1 MNYITGS
8 PALISVVIPL
18 RVRLLS
24 PRGKGFIVKW
34 WHKSPHLS
42 ALLLL
47 KYYFMGCFFSV
58 WRLLL
63 SFVVCF
69 YYFFSWILNGTKST
83 RIYKCR
89 WGSWDKHSL
98 QKCCWAPGLAPACR
112 HQVVLLKGQACILGP
127 VEEKSF
133 LKKDVSKIKDLLC
146 SLLMDY
152 RAAVKAHSR
161 LFHSFKLK
169 QTAPSP
175 PSFAVFVLDYFSSC
189 AYIHISPAQFDH
201 TLCF

>member
-1 MNYITGS
+1 MQMRKLGQAQ
-8 PALISVVIPL
+8 PAKV
-18 RVRLLS
+18 
-24 PRGKGFIVKW
+24 
-34 WHKSPHLS
+34 
-42 ALLLL
+42 
-47 KYYFMGCFFSV
+47 
-58 WRLLL
+58 LL
-63 SFVVCF
+63 SFWFGACLPTSGCSF
-69 YYFFSWILNGTKST
+69 KKSGLQFGASRGKKFF
-83 RIYKCR
+83 
-89 WGSWDKHSL
+89 
-98 QKCCWAPGLAPACR
+98 
-112 HQVVLLKGQACILGP
+112 
-127 VEEKSF
+127 
-133 LKKDVSKIKDLLC
+133 KKDVSKIKDLLC

>member
-1 MNYITGS
+1 MMTQ
-8 PALISVVIPL
+8 IPTFICTASSK
-18 RVRLLS
+18 VLLH
-24 PRGKGFIVKW
+24 GE
-34 WHKSPHLS
+34 
-42 ALLLL
+42 
-47 KYYFMGCFFSV
+47 FFSV
-58 WRLLL
+58 WLLLL

-69 YYFFSWILNGTKST
+69 YYFFSWMLNGTKST

-98 QKCCWAPGLAPACR
+98 QKCCWASGLVPACR
-112 HQVVLLKGQACILGP
+112 HQVVLLKSQACSLGP

-133 LKKDVSKIKDLLC
+133 FKKDVSKIKDLLC

-175 PSFAVFVLDYFSSC
+175 PSFAVFVLDYFSGC

-201 TLCF
+201 TLCFQ

>member
-1 MNYITGS
+1 MQQHVEQIFPKCFRWHHKKVSLVAFAQHVSVISNHLISSWMMNYITGS

-47 KYYFMGCFFSV
+47 KYCFMGSFFLFDFYSY
-58 WRLLL
+58 LL
-63 SFVVCF
+63 SCGFII
-69 YYFFSWILNGTKST
+69 FFPWMLNGTKST

-98 QKCCWAPGLAPACR
+98 QKCCWASGLAPACR
-112 HQVVLLKGQACILGP
+112 HQVVLLKSQACSLGP

-133 LKKDVSKIKDLLC
+133 FKTDVS
-146 SLLMDY
+146 
-152 RAAVKAHSR
+152 
-161 LFHSFKLK
+161 
-169 QTAPSP
+169 
-175 PSFAVFVLDYFSSC
+175 
-189 AYIHISPAQFDH
+189 
-201 TLCF
+201 